1 MYLPEINEP
10 IEKIKYLF
18 NLKQEII
25 LFFNFDWS

>member
-1 MYLPEINEP
+1 MYLPKINEP
-10 IEKIKYLF
+10 IKKIKYLF